1 MVCIP
6 LASQQTYLTS
16 EWFPGLYDFINW
28 SDTQTKKHPSLVSK
42 KNKRLLLDFFVD
54 RIKSALS
61 NVCVLELEDILI
73 N

>member
-1 MVCIP
+1 MDLIHKQKNI
-6 LASQQTYLTS
+6 LHLYL
-16 EWFPGLYDFINW
+16 
-28 SDTQTKKHPSLVSK
+28 K